1 VAQKSIRRTWPASC
15 LIVVLPSV
23 MTLFTFSMSDIFE
36 PTPMPA
42 QILIAT
48 STPSNAFSS
57 SAVIVL
63 ASSASS
69 EEHLP
74 SILTLDDS
82 YI

>member
-1 VAQKSIRRTWPASC
+1 
-15 LIVVLPSV
+15 
-23 MTLFTFSMSDIFE
+23 MSDIFE
-36 PTPMPA
+36 PTLMPA

-82 YI
+82 